1 MIKEKDFEKLP
12 QLSRIEFLL
21 WRKKIEEETESTTT
35 FRLLNNLSY
44 IFVLVTILVL
54 DLLILKRF
62 EVVERLIYVV
72 KIIFPA
78 FIFILVFAIF
88 NDLYFRLK
96 RDKLNK
102 ELEDK
107 FFKVI
112 IKKEKENGRRVKN
125 KIK

>member
-62 EVVERLIYVV
+62 EVEIGRASCRERV
-72 KIIFPA
+72 
-78 FIFILVFAIF
+78 
-88 NDLYFRLK
+88 
-96 RDKLNK
+96 
-102 ELEDK
+102 
-107 FFKVI
+107 
-112 IKKEKENGRRVKN
+112 
-125 KIK
+125 